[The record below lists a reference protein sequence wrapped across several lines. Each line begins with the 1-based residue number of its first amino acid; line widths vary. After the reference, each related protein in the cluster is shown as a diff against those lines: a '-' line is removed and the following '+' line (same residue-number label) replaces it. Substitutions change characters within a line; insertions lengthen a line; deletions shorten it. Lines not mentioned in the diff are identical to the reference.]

1 MSNKSIKEM
10 FDNKINKQNNYNELL
25 RKREYM
31 KKNNLIKVF
40 IPTCSLMLVIVAVV
54 LLNLNNS
61 SYNLKEYTENNNE
74 IVINEIKN
82 SNSGLTKLDVDVKIV
97 NDIEVQNEFEFL
109 KDINSKYN
117 YKNSYAYY
125 IREDINADEYSI
137 LKDYVYEYDEFT
149 LVFSK
154 IDKPLRDYFFDGE
167 TILSKIN
174 NIDAEIIKYND
185 MYFVQFE
192 TNNTYFDIETKSNSL
207 SEKQLIELIEILTK

>member
-167 TILSKIN
+167 TTLSKIN